1 MPEPAA
7 DIANLSFEQ
16 AMKELEQIVRRLE
29 SGQGELE
36 KAIEDYARG
45 TALKAHC
52 EKRLADARMKVE
64 KIVQTPDGRM
74 TAEKLDAD

>member
-1 MPEPAA
+1 MPESAA

-52 EKRLADARMKVE
+52 EKRLNDARMKVE
-64 KIVQTPDGRM
+64 KIVQTPDGRI

>member
-1 MPEPAA
+1 MPEAPS
-7 DIANLSFEQ
+7 DITNLSFEQ

-64 KIVQTPDGRM
+64 KIVQTPDGRL

>member
-1 MPEPAA
+1 
-7 DIANLSFEQ
+7 
-16 AMKELEQIVRRLE
+16 MKELEQIVRRLE

-52 EKRLADARMKVE
+52 EKRLSDARMKVE